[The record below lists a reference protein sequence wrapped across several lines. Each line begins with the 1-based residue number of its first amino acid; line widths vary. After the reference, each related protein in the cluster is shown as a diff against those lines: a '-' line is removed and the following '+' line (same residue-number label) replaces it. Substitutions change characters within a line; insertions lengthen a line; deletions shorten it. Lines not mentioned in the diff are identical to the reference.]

1 MTSLAPSSL
10 VEPAPVRAAMRGER
24 GVALW
29 LFGCAAMIFL
39 MVVIGGVT
47 RVTES
52 GLSITEWQPISGVIP
67 PLSAADWTQE
77 FDHYKAIPQY
87 QAIHA
92 GMTLG
97 EFKTIFFWE
106 YLHRLWGRLIGVA
119 FGVPFLWFL
128 ATRRLSWALAPK
140 LAVLFVL
147 GGLQGALGWYMVE
160 SGLANRIEVSQYRL
174 VAHLL
179 AAVALYLAIIWVGL
193 DLLRRLPLTFP
204 ELRSG
209 PLPLPPKRG
218 RGANNPSPTK
228 REREGPVAQQREGEG
243 MAPRT
248 LRHALTA
255 LLALALVTFAAGG
268 FVAGLR
274 AGYVYNTFPLMNG
287 YVIPPDYVTTTPW
300 YLNPFESLAAAQF
313 DHRVLAEL
321 TWLSAIGVWLWS
333 LRRDLDPGLRLALH
347 ALAGVATLQ
356 LGLGIA
362 TLLLVVP
369 IPLAVAHQAGALL
382 LVTTTLVARHAAA
395 RRKMDALS
403 PAAL

>member
-10 VEPAPVRAAMRGER
+10 VEPAPDAATRGDR
-24 GVALW
+24 GIALW

-39 MVVIGGVT
+39 MVVIGGLT

-67 PLSAADWTQE
+67 PLSTADWAQE
-77 FDHYKAIPQY
+77 FNHYKAIPQY
-87 QAIHA
+87 PAIHA
-92 GMTLG
+92 GMTLS

-106 YLHRLWGRLIGVA
+106 YLHRLWGRLIGLA

-128 ATRRLSWALAPK
+128 ASRRLSWALAPK

-160 SGLANRIEVSQYRL
+160 SGLADRIEVSQYRL

-179 AAVALYLAIIWVGL
+179 AAVALYLAIVWVAL
-193 DLLRRLPLTFP
+193 DLWRHPLT
-204 ELRSG
+204 L
-209 PLPLPPKRG
+209 
-218 RGANNPSPTK
+218 PSPQGDG
-228 REREGPVAQQREGEG
+228 RVRGEG
-243 MAPRT
+243 APETIR
-248 LRHALTA
+248 RALTA
-255 LLALALVTFAAGG
+255 LLALALVTLAAGG

-274 AGYVYNTFPLMNG
+274 AGYIYNTFPLMNG

-321 TWLSAIGVWLWS
+321 TWLSAIGIWLWS
-333 LRRDLDPGLRLALH
+333 RRRDLAYGLRLALH
-347 ALAGVATLQ
+347 ALATVATLQ

-382 LVTTTLVARHAAA
+382 LVTTILVARHAAG
-395 RRKMDALS
+395 RGKMDALS